1 MFQVAGVLLILSF
14 VSFAVGGSL
23 PLVGEKGNPRFFN
36 LPEPEYLANVV
47 SNAKVWRWAN
57 AFMGAA
63 VVILLAGLTMLA
75 TILEGANELILS
87 RLGLVL
93 FLPAAVLWVIFSA
106 WRAVIAVEAGQAAA
120 GTGTAPAYYGPLTKW
135 ASVLYFTYA
144 VMGFLAL
151 AAYGGSW
158 LLTGLAPAWTG
169 WVTVVFSLAVL
180 VLLLVQ
186 GDTLPAFHYVPPLV
200 LGIILLLSS

>member
-1 MFQVAGVLLILSF
+1 MFQAAGVLLILSF

-63 VVILLAGLTMLA
+63 VVILLAGLTILA

-106 WRAVIAVEAGQAAA
+106 YCAGGNRIGRYVQYSTVKRRASWS
-120 GTGTAPAYYGPLTKW
+120 P
-135 ASVLYFTYA
+135 
-144 VMGFLAL
+144 GF
-151 AAYGGSW
+151 S
-158 LLTGLAPAWTG
+158 
-169 WVTVVFSLAVL
+169 
-180 VLLLVQ
+180 
-186 GDTLPAFHYVPPLV
+186 DEM
-200 LGIILLLSS
+200 